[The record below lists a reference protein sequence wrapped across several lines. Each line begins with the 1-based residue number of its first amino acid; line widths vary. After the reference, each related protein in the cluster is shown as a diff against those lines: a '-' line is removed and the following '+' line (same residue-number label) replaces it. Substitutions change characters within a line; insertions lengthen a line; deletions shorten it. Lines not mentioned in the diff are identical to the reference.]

1 MHGNKK
7 KEEIVNKTENSK
19 NRGIKMIITFSALGI
34 SIIVLMFITDFF
46 VSFIICLIGYIVH
59 TIGHFSEH
67 GESSIRK
74 NIVFQLLI
82 SITVFIGWIAYIFM
96 IINDPLKIYDFFL
109 ITLIIGIILTV
120 LGFYIA
126 YMAMKLRKGFREED
140 DLITTGI
147 YGIFRHPLYI
157 GLILFHIGIPLI
169 FSGYMTLLSS
179 IFWIPIVFVWMK
191 IDEITLKKIYGEA
204 YVEYM
209 KKTIF

>member
-1 MHGNKK
+1 MHGKK
-7 KEEIVNKTENSK
+7 KKPVNSQ
-19 NRGIKMIITFSALGI
+19 NRGIEMIITFTVLSI
-34 SIIVLMFITDFF
+34 SIIILTFISDFF

-67 GESSIRK
+67 GGSNIRK
-74 NIVFQLLI
+74 NSVFQLIL
-82 SITVFIGWIAYIFM
+82 SIIVFIGWIAYIFM

-109 ITLIIGIILTV
+109 LSLVIGMILTV

-140 DLITTGI
+140 HLIATGI

-191 IDEITLKKIYGEA
+191 IDEITLKKIYGD
-204 YVEYM
+204 EYIEYT

>member
-1 MHGNKK
+1 MHGKKK
-7 KEEIVNKTENSK
+7 KEEIVKKTENSK
-19 NRGIKMIITFSALGI
+19 KRGIEKIITFSALGI
-34 SIIVLMFITDFF
+34 SIIILMFISDFF

-67 GESSIRK
+67 GESNIRK
-74 NIVFQLLI
+74 NIVFQLI
-82 SITVFIGWIAYIFM
+82 IPITVFIGWIAYIFM

-109 ITLIIGIILTV
+109 LTLIVGIFLTV

-126 YMAMKLRKGFREED
+126 YMAMRLRKGFKEQD
-140 DLITTGI
+140 SLITTGI
-147 YGIFRHPLYI
+147 YGVFRHPLYI

-179 IFWIPIVFVWMK
+179 IFWIPIIFAWMK
-191 IDEITLKKIYGEA
+191 IDEITLKKIYGEEYA
-204 YVEYM
+204 KYM